1 MTDASAKALRNRAQ
15 MRLEIICVDFL
26 ADARLEGET
35 SESALNC
42 ATSIA
47 GKCPSPFTVIPFVSA
62 LTIRDQN

>member
-1 MTDASAKALRNRAQ
+1 